1 MKSHLKSAVIFIL
14 ILLAA
19 ATLLLAATGVS
30 MAEVVEVEGAKF
42 NLKLSMEENLKIHKG
57 RTVTV
62 LTSSGTEITGKV
74 KDVDRGYLHLATLSG
89 REYFDA
95 LVRTDQIAAVI
106 AKLRLF
112 K

>member
-1 MKSHLKSAVIFIL
+1 MKIHSRCAVIFIL
-14 ILLAA
+14 TLLAA
-19 ATLLLAATGVS
+19 ATLIHSAAGVP
-30 MAEVVEVEGAKF
+30 MAEMLEVEGAKF
-42 NLKLSMEENLKIHKG
+42 NLKLSMEENLKSHVG
-57 RTVTV
+57 STVTV
-62 LTSSGTEITGKV
+62 LMNSGTELTGKV
-74 KDVDRGYLHLATLSG
+74 KAVDRDYLHLESLSG